1 MDIKDMPEE
10 ITSLV
15 QYGEGETVTEK
26 IKGLVIDS
34 LCKKLRECE
43 EEIYQYEIKYGMDFD
58 EFKRAWEE
66 DKIPRRYSHQ
76 IERDFMVWEGLE
88 AERRKWLSKIKELLH
103 NNKIAL

>member
-1 MDIKDMPEE
+1 MMDIKDIPEE
-10 ITSLV
+10 IASLI
-15 QYGEGETVTEK
+15 QYGEGETMEER

-43 EEIYQYEIKYGMDFD
+43 EEIYQYEIKYGMNFD

-66 DKIPRRYSHQ
+66 DKIPGKYSHQ

-88 AERRKWLSKIKELLH
+88 VERRKWLTKIRELRY
-103 NNKIAL
+103 NR